1 MNRSNSYVQLSL
13 LSVTVLLFGMF
24 VFSNVYAETVS
35 ITTQISPITILF
47 DEFISLLDTSVTGNL
62 TSVSVTANLPCD
74 SSNTPLL
81 TIVAGILG
89 DTTNII
95 DSSSDFIGNGPRDT
109 CVFRDNI
116 TNVTAAN
123 IPAIN
128 SVFLNHTGSS
138 PVHIPQGVMVTLSG
152 VFGNSTSESTTSEP
166 ISSGIVAT
174 GGTITTNATSGKTI
188 HTFTSSGTF
197 QVTSGSGDVEYLVI
211 GGGGGGGEQQA
222 GGGGAGGY
230 LTATGHAVTAQGYSI
245 TIGGGGA
252 GATTGSVK
260 GINGGDSI
268 FDTLTAIG
276 GGGAGS
282 SSSGAGSIGGSGGGG
297 SNGSN
302 GGAGTIGQGFA
313 GGFGFEPAGYGAGGG
328 GGASEVGQDGTGSKG
343 GDGGDGLSSSI
354 TGTAITR
361 AAGGGGGTYVGGGG
375 ATQGLGGLGGGGDGG
390 GSTTEHGD
398 TNTGSGGGG
407 GWNNSGT
414 PDGGDGGSG
423 IVIIS
428 YDTP

>member
-24 VFSNVYAETVS
+24 VFPGVYAETVS
-35 ITTQISPITILF
+35 ITTSISPITILF

-74 SSNTPLL
+74 SNNTPLL

-109 CVFRDNI
+109 CIFRDNI

-152 VFGNSTSESTTSEP
+152 VFGNPTTEP

-174 GGTITTNATSGKTI
+174 GGTITNFGGKTI

-197 QVTSGSGDVEYLVI
+197 TVTGTGNVNYLVV
-211 GGGGGGGEQQA
+211 A

-230 LTATGHAVTAQGYSI
+230 LNGTDYIVISQAYAI
-245 TIGGGGA
+245 TVGSGGA
-252 GATTGSVK
+252 GGVGADGIKGSDSTFDTITSE
-260 GINGGDSI
+260 GGGFGGYGNPSGGNGGD
-268 FDTLTAIG
+268 
-276 GGGAGS
+276 
-282 SSSGAGSIGGSGGGG
+282 GGSGGSGVYATAT
-297 SNGSN
+297 N
-302 GGAGTIGQGFA
+302 GQGT
-313 GGFGFEPAGYGAGGG
+313 
-328 GGASEVGQDGTGSKG
+328 VGQGNDADRTG
-343 GDGGDGLSSSI
+343 
-354 TGTAITR
+354 A
-361 AAGGGGGTYVGGGG
+361 Y
-375 ATQGLGGLGGGGDGG
+375 
-390 GSTTEHGD
+390 
-398 TNTGSGGGG
+398 SGGGG
-407 GWNNSGT
+407 GCLTDGNIPSGQGAHGCSTDISGLHVVYATGGTAATGSTAGIVNTGNGANSGISVS
-414 PDGGDGGSG
+414 GAAGGSG